1 VPLATAPASG
11 DLDRRDD
18 ADAPLGRAARHLRH
32 GALGVM
38 VGDSGHTEATTR
50 QVINK
55 RSGRPGAIGG
65 IGVQMEVDRVRR
77 CQCQRLRRR
86 GGCSNVLGGSA
97 GRVCQGCPP
106 ETRGRARRLVLPGSL
121 ADVSRPEFHLELVQC
136 PSRGSQE
143 R

>member
-1 VPLATAPASG
+1 MMRMPLLAARRVTSGTERWVSWSATAA
-11 DLDRRDD
+11 
-18 ADAPLGRAARHLRH
+18 
-32 GALGVM
+32 
-38 VGDSGHTEATTR
+38 TR

-106 ETRGRARRLVLPGSL
+106 ETHGRARRIVLPGSL
-121 ADVSRPEFHLELVQC
+121 ADVSRPESHLELVQ
-136 PSRGSQE
+136 
-143 R
+143 